1 MKTAVKIIQNQIV
14 DTAVLIYTVFWLV
27 FSAFCAYAFI
37 GYDFQTINI
46 VPYLSSAALLGLFL
60 FRKKLSL
67 GSKIHGFALVCI
79 LLGAM
84 GMVSSFHN
92 AGFYMLIPCI
102 AIVAMVLGA
111 VQAIRYALAILILL
125 LLISFGQYHELIGYF
140 RLVPKEGLV
149 WFSWVGRV
157 VGIFV
162 AFVVI
167 VFRTYRPNG

>member
-1 MKTAVKIIQNQIV
+1 
-14 DTAVLIYTVFWLV
+14 
-27 FSAFCAYAFI
+27 
-37 GYDFQTINI
+37 
-46 VPYLSSAALLGLFL
+46 
-60 FRKKLSL
+60 
-67 GSKIHGFALVCI
+67 
-79 LLGAM
+79 
-84 GMVSSFHN
+84 
-92 AGFYMLIPCI
+92 MLIPCI